1 MKMMDEVFDDENQNQ
16 LMKIEVRHS
25 HSRRVMNRMIMQWR
39 PESWD
44 SENQKIRMVGRNR
57 NQED

>member
-25 HSRRVMNRMIMQWR
+25 HSWNRMIMQWR